1 LGSIGSERKGL
12 SPVATPSIFADRRAL
27 MALAT
32 LCCLLW
38 GSAVPAVKFG
48 YGLIGLPPGD
58 TSSLLLFAGMRFCLA
73 GLMLLIYGL
82 MSGRR
87 VWLTPRRFGEVA
99 LLGLGQTVAQY
110 VCYYIGLA
118 HTTAVKTSIL
128 SSSLVFFSVLLAHF
142 LYTDDRLNGRKLLGC
157 LMGFAGVVAVNF
169 AAAGTLDFNFALLG
183 EGLLLV
189 STFSGSLAAIYG
201 RRLSQDMDATVMT
214 GWQLLLG
221 GLVLA
226 GMGLIGGGHFAQF
239 SIGAGALVVYLAA
252 VSAVAFALWSLLL
265 KHNPVGSVAVFNFE
279 IPIFGAIIAALVLG
293 ESVLEWKNLVALVL
307 VSIGI
312 YLVTTRAR
320 RPVVTAP

>member
-1 LGSIGSERKGL
+1 MHQ
-12 SPVATPSIFADRRAL
+12 TSIFADRRAL
-27 MALAT
+27 IAIAT

-48 YGLIGLPPGD
+48 YGLIGIAPGD
-58 TSSLLLFAGMRFCLA
+58 TPSLLLFAGMRFCLA
-73 GLMLLIYGL
+73 GLMLLAYGL
-82 MSGRR
+82 MTGRQ
-87 VWLTPRRFGEVA
+87 VWLAPKRFGEVA
-99 LLGLGQTVAQY
+99 LLGFGQTVIQY

-128 SSSLVFFSVLLAHF
+128 SSTLVFFSVLLAHF
-142 LYTDDRLNGRKLLGC
+142 IYTDDKLDGRKMLGC
-157 LMGFAGVVAVNF
+157 LIGFAGVVAVNF
-169 AAAGTLDFNFALLG
+169 AAAGTLDFHFSWNG

-221 GLVLA
+221 GLVLTA
-226 GMGLIGGGHFAQF
+226 VGLIGGGHFMQF
-239 SIGAGALVVYLAA
+239 SLGAGVLVIYLSA

-279 IPIFGAIIAALVLG
+279 IPIFGAILAALVLG
-293 ESVLEWKNLVALVL
+293 ESVLEWKNLAALVL
-307 VSIGI
+307 VSAGI
-312 YLVTTRAR
+312 WLVTTKGR
-320 RPVVTAP
+320 TAPSAP

>member
-1 LGSIGSERKGL
+1 LT
-12 SPVATPSIFADRRAL
+12 TPSIFADKRAL
-27 MALAT
+27 IALAT

-48 YGLIGLPPGD
+48 YGLIGIAPGD
-58 TSSLLLFAGMRFCLA
+58 TASLLLFAGLRFCLA
-73 GLMLLIYGL
+73 GLLLLAYGL
-82 MSGRR
+82 ATSRTVAM
-87 VWLTPRRFGEVA
+87 TPRRFTEVA
-99 LLGLGQTVAQY
+99 LLGFGQTVIQY

-128 SSSLVFFSVLLAHF
+128 SSTLVFFSVLLAHF
-142 LYTDDRLNGRKLLGC
+142 IYSNDKLNGRKVLGV
-157 LMGFAGVVAVNF
+157 LIGFAGVVAVNV
-169 AAAGTLDFNFALLG
+169 AAAGTLDFNFTLLG

-214 GWQLLLG
+214 GWQLLFG
-221 GLVLA
+221 GLILTA
-226 GMGLIGGGHFAQF
+226 MGYFGGGHFAQF
-239 SIGAGALVVYLAA
+239 SLAAGALVVYLAA

-279 IPIFGAIIAALVLG
+279 IPIFGAILAALVLG

-312 YLVTTRAR
+312 WLVTTRSR
-320 RPVVTAP
+320 TAISS

>member
-1 LGSIGSERKGL
+1 M
-12 SPVATPSIFADRRAL
+12 ATPSIFADRRAL
-27 MALAT
+27 ILIAT

-48 YGLIGLPPGD
+48 YGLIGIAPGD
-58 TSSLLLFAGMRFCLA
+58 TPSLLLFAGLRFSLA
-73 GLMLLIYGL
+73 GLLLLGYAL
-82 MSGRR
+82 LTRR
-87 VWLTPRRFGEVA
+87 PIAMTPRRLGEVT
-99 LLGLGQTVAQY
+99 LLGLGQTTLQY

-128 SSSLVFFSVLLAHF
+128 SSSLVFFSVILAHF
-142 LYTDDRLNGRKLLGC
+142 IYANDKLDGRKTAGLLIG
-157 LMGFAGVVAVNF
+157 LAGVVAVNF
-169 AAAGTLDFNFALLG
+169 AAVGTLDFHFSLLG

-221 GLVLA
+221 GLVLTA
-226 GMGLIGGGHFAQF
+226 MGWFGGGHFSQF
-239 SIGAGALVVYLAA
+239 SLGAGVLVVYLAG

-279 IPIFGAIIAALVLG
+279 IPIFGAILAALVLG

-307 VSIGI
+307 VSLGI
-312 YLVTTRAR
+312 WLVTTRGR
-320 RPVVTAP
+320 RAATISP

>member
-1 LGSIGSERKGL
+1 LA
-12 SPVATPSIFADRRAL
+12 PPSIFADKRAL
-27 MALAT
+27 IALAT

-48 YGLIGLPPGD
+48 YGLIGIAPGD
-58 TSSLLLFAGMRFCLA
+58 TASLLLFAGLRFCLA
-73 GLMLLIYGL
+73 GLMLLAYGL
-82 MSGRR
+82 ATSRTVAM
-87 VWLTPRRFGEVA
+87 TPRRFAEVA
-99 LLGLGQTVAQY
+99 LLGFGQTVIQY

-128 SSSLVFFSVLLAHF
+128 SSTLVFFSVLLAHF
-142 LYTDDRLNGRKLLGC
+142 IYTNDKLNGRKVLGV
-157 LMGFAGVVAVNF
+157 LIGFAGVVAVNV
-169 AAAGTLDFNFALLG
+169 AAAGTLDFNFTLLG

-221 GLVLA
+221 GLVLTA
-226 GMGLIGGGHFAQF
+226 MGWLGGGHFAQF
-239 SIGAGALVVYLAA
+239 SIAAGALVLYLAA

-279 IPIFGAIIAALVLG
+279 IPIFGAILAALILG

-307 VSIGI
+307 VSVGI
-312 YLVTTRAR
+312 WLVTTRSG
-320 RPVVTAP
+320 TTISS

>member
-1 LGSIGSERKGL
+1 L
-12 SPVATPSIFADRRAL
+12 TQPSIFADKRAL
-27 MALAT
+27 IAIAT
-32 LCCLLW
+32 LCSLLW

-48 YGLIGLPPGD
+48 YGLIGIPPGD
-58 TSSLLLFAGMRFCLA
+58 TASLLLFAGMRFCLA
-73 GLMLLIYGL
+73 GLLLLAYGL
-82 MSGRR
+82 ATGRT
-87 VWLTPRRFGEVA
+87 VAMTPRRFAEVA
-99 LLGLGQTVAQY
+99 LLGFGQTVAQY

-128 SSSLVFFSVLLAHF
+128 SSSLVFFSVLLAHVI
-142 LYTDDRLNGRKLLGC
+142 YTNDKLDTRKVVGVLL
-157 LMGFAGVVAVNF
+157 GFAGVVAVNF
-169 AAAGTLDFNFALLG
+169 AAAGTLDFNFTLLG

-221 GLVLA
+221 GLVLTA
-226 GMGLIGGGHFAQF
+226 MGVFGGGHFAQF
-239 SIGAGALVVYLAA
+239 SVAAGVLVVYLAA

-279 IPIFGAIIAALVLG
+279 IPIFGAILAALVLG

-312 YLVTTRAR
+312 WLVTTRGRAT
-320 RPVVTAP
+320 PISS

>member
-1 LGSIGSERKGL
+1 L
-12 SPVATPSIFADRRAL
+12 TQPSIFADKRAL
-27 MALAT
+27 IALAT

-48 YGLIGLPPGD
+48 YGLIGIAPGD
-58 TSSLLLFAGMRFCLA
+58 TASLLLFAGLRFCLA
-73 GLMLLIYGL
+73 GLMLLAYGL
-82 MSGRR
+82 ATSRTVAM
-87 VWLTPRRFGEVA
+87 TPRRFAEVA
-99 LLGLGQTVAQY
+99 LLGLGQTVIQY

-142 LYTDDRLNGRKLLGC
+142 IYANDKLNGRKVLGVLLG
-157 LMGFAGVVAVNF
+157 FTGVVAVNV
-169 AAAGTLDFNFALLG
+169 AAAGTLDFNFTLLG

-201 RRLSQDMDATVMT
+201 RRLSQDMDATLMT

-221 GLVLA
+221 GLILTA
-226 GMGLIGGGHFAQF
+226 MGGLGGGHFAQF
-239 SIGAGALVVYLAA
+239 SVGAGALVVYLAA

-279 IPIFGAIIAALVLG
+279 IPIFGAILAALVLG

-312 YLVTTRAR
+312 WLVTTRGR
-320 RPVVTAP
+320 TAISS

>member
-1 LGSIGSERKGL
+1 
-12 SPVATPSIFADRRAL
+12 VQQTSIFADRRAL
-27 MALAT
+27 IAIAT

-48 YGLIGLPPGD
+48 YGLIGIAPGD
-58 TSSLLLFAGMRFCLA
+58 TPSLLLFAGLRFCLA
-73 GLMLLIYGL
+73 GLMLLAYGL
-82 MSGRR
+82 LTGRQ
-87 VWLTPRRFGEVA
+87 VWLTPRRFGEVT
-99 LLGLGQTVAQY
+99 LLGFGQTVIQY

-128 SSSLVFFSVLLAHF
+128 SSTLVFFSVLLAHF
-142 LYTDDRLNGRKLLGC
+142 IYTDDKLDGRKMLGC
-157 LMGFAGVVAVNF
+157 LIGFAGVVAVNF
-169 AAAGTLDFNFALLG
+169 AAAGTLDFHFSWNG

-221 GLVLA
+221 GLVLTA
-226 GMGLIGGGHFAQF
+226 MGLIGGGHFAQF
-239 SIGAGALVVYLAA
+239 SLGAGVLVVYLAG

-279 IPIFGAIIAALVLG
+279 IPIFGAILAALVLG
-293 ESVLEWKNLVALVL
+293 ESVLEWKNLAALVL
-307 VSIGI
+307 VSAGI
-312 YLVTTRAR
+312 WLVTTKGR
-320 RPVVTAP
+320 TAVSAP